1 MIHYEE
7 YIEDY
12 EAISIPAEVYEAIC
26 EELDCKSISFMGI
39 S

>member
-7 YIEDY
+7 YNEDY
-12 EAISIPAEVYEAIC
+12 EAISIPPEVYEAIC
-26 EELDCKSISFMGI
+26 DELKCKSISFMGI

>member
-12 EAISIPAEVYEAIC
+12 EAISIPADVYEAIC
-26 EELDCKSISFMGI
+26 DELNCKSISFMGI

>member
-12 EAISIPAEVYEAIC
+12 EAINIPAEVYEAIC
-26 EELDCKSISFMGI
+26 DELDCDCISFMGI